1 MAATKKLLSDYMSK
15 IMIDESMRV
24 ELHWMEQ
31 EYLHYQTEKKINDIY
46 FRRKKMG

>member
-1 MAATKKLLSDYMSK
+1 MGATKKLHNDYMSK

-31 EYLHYQTEKKINDIY
+31 EYLQYQTKKKINDIH